1 MKELYISPELSVM
14 CFAPVERL
22 ADDDD
27 VLFDDLFPSDG
38 VTGEIQSEEGDFD
51 FDFDF

>member
-22 ADDDD
+22 ADNGFVD
-27 VLFDDLFPSDG
+27 FDDIVQNDG
-38 VTGEIQSEEGDFD
+38 VTPEVQSEEGDFD
-51 FDFDF
+51 FDFVF